1 MGYSK
6 EHIAET
12 RRLILDEAGRLMRKH
27 GYGGVSVAKIMS
39 AAGLT
44 HGGFYAHFKSKEE
57 LFDAILREDFDFTN
71 QLRRL
76 SALAPSEGTSAAVAA
91 RYYLDPNNADKV
103 APACTLASSSQDVA
117 RGRRKTR
124 AAFTK
129 SFRALLEEFEQGMGE
144 PTKNAERRPD
154 ALAALATCV
163 GGLVIARALSD
174 KPLVEELLR
183 ACQDSVADTLST

>member
-6 EHIAET
+6 EHIEET
-12 RRLILDEAGRLMRKH
+12 RRLIIDEAGRLMRKH

-44 HGGFYAHFKSKEE
+44 HGGFYAHFKSKEH
-57 LFDAILREDFDFTN
+57 LFEAMLGEDFDFTN
-71 QLRRL
+71 QLRKL
-76 SALAPSEGTSAAVAA
+76 NATDVGEETGAAIAT
-91 RYYLDPNNADKV
+91 RYYLDPANTDKV

-129 SFRALLEEFEQGMGE
+129 SFRSLVEEFEEAMGNRAQGA
-144 PTKNAERRPD
+144 TRRSD
-154 ALAALATCV
+154 ALAAIATCV
-163 GGLVIARALSD
+163 GGLVVARAIND
-174 KPLVEELLR
+174 KSLVEELLR
-183 ACQDSVADTLST
+183 ACQDSVADTMST

>member
-57 LFDAILREDFDFTN
+57 LFDAMLGEDFDFTN
-71 QLRRL
+71 QLRTL
-76 SALAPSEGTSAAVAA
+76 SERAPGGERAAVAA
-91 RYYLDPNNADKV
+91 RYYLDPDNADKV